1 MQWHDGAD
9 RPRPE
14 HGGRIAE
21 LAAFLRD
28 GAGRSG
34 PALLWCEQEPEPA
47 ADGSAEV
54 LAAALERE
62 TGRPVLAVPDRP
74 AGRWR
79 WTPHAVLLVQRR
91 GAAEVRLS
99 PPPGSAARR
108 STLRLRAAQCLLVPA
123 DWSHRLDPRSPERPL
138 ALALP

>member
-9 RPRPE
+9 RPHPV
-14 HGGRIAE
+14 HSGRVAE

-28 GAGRSG
+28 GADRTT
-34 PALLWCEQEPEPA
+34 PALLWCEQEAEPDA
-47 ADGSAEV
+47 HGSAEA

-62 TGRPVLAVPDRP
+62 LARPVRPVPERP
-74 AGRWR
+74 AGTWQ
-79 WTPHAVLLVQRR
+79 WGPDAVLLVQRR
-91 GAAEVRLS
+91 GGTEVQLS
-99 PPPGSAARR
+99 PPPGAAGRR